1 MSSSPHKYVHM
12 MGILPMSVDYDD
24 EMFPGD
30 GIHGLQGGEFWAS
43 RGQHG
48 VTSSGME
55 WSRLL
60 KGEKICSK
68 GDWDKKCC

>member
-12 MGILPMSVDYDD
+12 MGILPMSIDY
-24 EMFPGD
+24 EVFPGD
-30 GIHGLQGGEFWAS
+30 GIQGGEFWAS

-48 VTSSGME
+48 VTSLGME

-68 GDWDKKCC
+68 GDWGKKCC

>member
-24 EMFPGD
+24 EVFPGD
-30 GIHGLQGGEFWAS
+30 RIHGLQGGEFWAS

-55 WSRLL
+55 
-60 KGEKICSK
+60 
-68 GDWDKKCC
+68 